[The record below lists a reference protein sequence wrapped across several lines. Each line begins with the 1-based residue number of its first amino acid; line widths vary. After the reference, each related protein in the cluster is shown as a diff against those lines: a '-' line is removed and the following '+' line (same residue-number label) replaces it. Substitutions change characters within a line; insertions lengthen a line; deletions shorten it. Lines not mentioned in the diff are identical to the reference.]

1 MTSATVVSRT
11 RNVVIALAVALAA
24 VLVASVAWQ
33 LANPRSGAITQ
44 ASAATGVRITMK
56 VTGHHQ
62 GVFKGDDN
70 GTTRGGANLITITG
84 YQFEL
89 TAPRDTA
96 SGAGTGKRVYK
107 PLIVTHVMG
116 GSSPQFLGAAATG
129 ENLTSVVINFYRSD
143 RSGRD
148 VNYYRVTLTNAFVS
162 DVRQYTGGTDVLE
175 DDSLVFQKIEQQ
187 DLIAH
192 TEFIDN
198 LSSGGA

>member
-1 MTSATVVSRT
+1 MTSASVVSRT
-11 RNVVIALAVALAA
+11 RTVVVALAVALAA
-24 VLVASVAWQ
+24 ILVASVAWQ
-33 LANPRSGAITQ
+33 LANPRSAITQ

-56 VTGHHQ
+56 VTGHTE
-62 GVFKGDDN
+62 GVFKGDD
-70 GTTRGGANLITITG
+70 TAGARVAAGLITVSG

-89 TAPRDTA
+89 TAPRDSS

-116 GSSPQFLGAAATG
+116 GSSPQFLHAAATG
-129 ENLTSVVINFYRSD
+129 ESLTSVVINFYRTD

-148 VNYYRVTLTNAFVS
+148 VNYYRVTLTNAFLS

-175 DDSLVFQKIEQQ
+175 DDSFVFQKVEQE

-192 TEFIDN
+192 TDFVDTF
-198 LSSGGA
+198 STTT

>member
-11 RNVVIALAVALAA
+11 RTVVIALAVALAA
-24 VLVASVAWQ
+24 ILVASVAWQ

-56 VTGHHQ
+56 VTGQHQ

-70 GTTRGGANLITITG
+70 STARGGANLINVTG

-89 TAPRDTA
+89 TAPRDAAT
-96 SGAGTGKRVYK
+96 GQGTGKRVYK
-107 PLIVTHVMG
+107 PMVISHVMG
-116 GSSPQFLGAAATG
+116 GSSPQFLAAAATG
-129 ENLTSVVINFYRSD
+129 ENLTSVVINFYRTD

-148 VNYYRVTLTNAFVS
+148 VNYYRVTLTNASLS
-162 DVRQYTGGTDVLE
+162 DVHQYTGGTDVLE
-175 DDSLVFQKIEQQ
+175 DDSFTFQKVEQQ

-192 TEFIDN
+192 TEFIDSLN
-198 LSSGGA
+198 TIS